1 MTKDYRQPQD
11 TGEAISLDLTI
22 PPELCEALDRFIAE
36 REPDLT
42 RKDALLAALREWA
55 SEHGYLPQS
64 QQSILPEDLNASN
77 DD

>member
-1 MTKDYRQPQD
+1 MIKDYSPPP
-11 TGEAISLDLTI
+11 GAAEAISSDLHV

-36 REPDLT
+36 REPGLT
-42 RKDALLAALREWA
+42 RKEALLAVLREWA

-64 QQSILPEDLNASN
+64 QQSIQPEDLNASN